1 MKQRIADLMAKLDA
15 MSLRERIMVF
25 VAALAVLWVIMNTL
39 VWKPMLLKQKTYDAE
54 LRQAKAEMLAARDE
68 INAKLTLFA
77 VDPDRDNK
85 QRLDTLKKEY
95 ERIYNNLGEQQ
106 KGLVAPE
113 KVPQLLQSVLKQNN
127 RLVLL
132 SLHTIDKTP
141 RPAPVP
147 EANGRVLGV
156 DAVQKLFEKIH
167 PPESASAQPSPAT
180 LLGVVAGALAGQAVN
195 ANANA
200 AASASA
206 SASTSAAANAAAS
219 AKAEKPAEE
228 EKGPIFR
235 HGVAV
240 EVEGSYL
247 DLLEYL
253 VALEKLPQRVYW
265 GNLQLNVH
273 RYPKATMSVE
283 IYTLSLDKK
292 WLNL

>member
-1 MKQRIADLMAKLDA
+1 MKQRISDLMAKLDA

-25 VAALAVLWVIMNTL
+25 VAALAVLWVIMNTM

-54 LRQAKAEMLAARDE
+54 QRQAKAEMLAARDE
-68 INAKLTLFA
+68 INAKLALFA

-113 KVPQLLQSVLKQNN
+113 KVPQLLQSVLKQNS

-141 RPAPVP
+141 RPALVP

-167 PPESASAQPSPAT
+167 PQESASASPSPAT
-180 LLGVVAGALAGQAVN
+180 LLGAVAGALAGPAAN
-195 ANANA
+195 ATANA

-206 SASTSAAANAAAS
+206 STSASTSAATN
-219 AKAEKPAEE
+219 AKAEAKPVEE

-247 DLLEYL
+247 DLLAYL

-273 RYPKATMSVE
+273 RYPKAIMSVE